1 MDKKVL
7 FSIKFILFA
16 TVITHGI
23 FKLNFNLK
31 VFILMCLFFLLNNSF
46 RFIIKNKKII
56 AISLCFDIGLC
67 LLINFYFQ
75 NTLIHLLLLITMI
88 DSFKFMKKNVYSFI
102 FVTAIFYTFIF
113 KKSSPEIIVINSTLL
128 IGFILLFYIINS
140 LRNKNENLEFLYDD
154 VRRYSYELERAKK
167 EVEEYSKKVE
177 ELTSLQ
183 ERSNIA
189 SEIHD
194 SIGHRLTALLIQ
206 IEAAVR
212 ISAIDNT
219 KSNELMN
226 SSLINLRES
235 IEILRQT
242 VHNMKPVEYTNLISR
257 IKDLI
262 TKLKNDTNVNI
273 QLIVTGQVF
282 QLSPGM
288 ELVIYK
294 NIQECITNS
303 LKHGKSNIIK
313 IQLTYSLKKIHLKII
328 DNGVGCKKIKKGMGL
343 NEMENR
349 TSFIGGTVEFSS
361 KNGFIVETIIPLE
374 NP

>member
-1 MDKKVL
+1 MYKKVL
-7 FSIKFILFA
+7 FSIKFILFI

-23 FKLNFNLK
+23 FKLNFNWK
-31 VFILMCLFFLLNNSF
+31 VFILMCLFFLLNNSI
-46 RFIIKNKKII
+46 RFIIKDKKII

-75 NTLIHLLLLITMI
+75 NTLIHLLLLTTII
-88 DSFKFMKKNVYSFI
+88 DTFKYMKKKFHSFI
-102 FVTAIFYTFIF
+102 FVTAIFYIFIF
-113 KKSSPEIIVINSTLL
+113 EKNSLEIIVINSTLL
-128 IGFILLFYIINS
+128 ICFIFLFHIINS
-140 LRNKNENLEFLYDD
+140 SKKKNENLEFLYDD

-167 EVEEYSKKVE
+167 EIEEYSKKVE

-189 SEIHD
+189 AEIHD
-194 SIGHRLTALLIQ
+194 TIGHRLTALLIQ
-206 IEAAVR
+206 MEAAVR
-212 ISAIDNT
+212 ISAIDT
-219 KSNELMN
+219 VKSKELMN

-262 TKLKNDTNVNI
+262 NKSKNDTNVNI

-282 QLSPGM
+282 QLSPGV

-294 NIQECITNS
+294 NIQESITNS
-303 LKHGKSNIIK
+303 LKHGKASSIEVR
-313 IQLTYSLKKIHLKII
+313 LTYSLERIHLQVI
-328 DNGVGCKKIKKGMGL
+328 DNGVGCEKTKNGMGL
-343 NEMENR
+343 DEMNNR
-349 TSFIGGTVEFSS
+349 TSFIGGTLEFYS
-361 KNGFIVETIIPLE
+361 KNGFIVETIIPIE
-374 NP
+374 

>member
-75 NTLIHLLLLITMI
+75 NTLIHLLLLTTMI

-154 VRRYSYELERAKK
+154 IRRYSYELERAKK

-219 KSNELMN
+219 KSKELMN

-282 QLSPGM
+282 QLSPST

-294 NIQECITNS
+294 NIQESITNS